1 MIVHSLS
8 STQPRPSGWRTL
20 AGWVAGLCC
29 VAVLFGLLPGA
40 TAAEPVPHGGT
51 KAPEAAKASQA
62 EAAAPAGHHVGS
74 GEAPSLLKR
83 FAFSYLTAYMF
94 FLSLPLGAL
103 FLVILHHLFDA
114 SWSVPIRRL
123 CEHLACLS
131 FPWMA
136 LLFIPIAILAKEIF
150 PWMSIDPDTDHA
162 LRAKLPLFTPVMF
175 YVVAALCFGVWGWL
189 SHSLRRWSLEQDR
202 TGAASCTFKMRGLAY
217 WGIFAFAVTL
227 TLAAIMWMK
236 ALQHEWFSTMYGV
249 QYFAASVWTA
259 LATVYLL
266 ACYFKR
272 SGPLREVL
280 QEKQFYFIG
289 SLLFAFTVF
298 YSYVTFSQYFII
310 WNANMPEETFFFVA
324 REEGSWKYIGFLIIF
339 GHFFAPFLT
348 LLRIDFKL
356 KLEIMFP
363 VCVWAW
369 LMHYFD
375 MQFNIMPTL
384 YPHGISVGWLDLACL
399 AVIGTVLFKM
409 FFKSFAAHPPF
420 PQKDPRFAE
429 AMDIYVEP
437 ISRRAPTQG
446 GVK

>member
-1 MIVHSLS
+1 MNSPAYS
-8 STQPRPSGWRTL
+8 STEPRLGGWRKL
-20 AGWVAGLCC
+20 AGWVAGLGC
-29 VAVLFGLLPGA
+29 AAALFGALPVA
-40 TAAEPVPHGGT
+40 NAAEP
-51 KAPEAAKASQA
+51 AAKAKVSEAVPAGHA
-62 EAAAPAGHHVGS
+62 EAAAPAGHHGAS
-74 GEAPSLLKR
+74 GEPPSLLKR

-94 FLSLPLGAL
+94 FLSVPLGAL
-103 FLVILHHLFDA
+103 FLVLLHHLFDA
-114 SWSVPIRRL
+114 SWSVPIRRMM
-123 CEHLACLS
+123 EHLACLS

-136 LLFIPIAILAKEIF
+136 LFFVPILIWAKIIF
-150 PWMSIDPDTDHA
+150 PWMSISDPQTDHA
-162 LRAKLPLFTPVMF
+162 LRAKLPLFTPMMF
-175 YVVAALCFGVWGWL
+175 WVVAVFCFGIWGWL
-189 SHSLRRWSLEQDR
+189 SHSLRHWSLEQDK
-202 TGAASCTFKMRGLAY
+202 TGAALCTFKMRSLAY

-249 QYFAASVWTA
+249 QYFAASVWTT

-266 ACYFKR
+266 ACHFKR
-272 SGPLREVL
+272 GLLREVL

-310 WNANMPEETFFFVA
+310 WNANLPEETFFFVA
-324 REEGSWKYIGFLIIF
+324 REEGSWWYVGLLILF
-339 GHFFAPFLT
+339 GHFFLPFLT

-375 MQFNIMPTL
+375 MQFNIMPVL
-384 YPHGISVGWLDLACL
+384 YPHGLNVGWLDLVCL
-399 AVIGTVLFKM
+399 ALIGTVLYKA
-409 FFKSFAAHPPF
+409 FFKSFAAHPAF
-420 PQKDPRFAE
+420 PQKDPRIAE

-437 ISRRAPTQG
+437 ASSHSSTQG
-446 GVK
+446 GAK

>member
-1 MIVHSLS
+1 MNSHALS
-8 STQPRPSGWRTL
+8 SPEPRRSGWRKL
-20 AGWVAGLCC
+20 AGWVAGLFCATILLSALP
-29 VAVLFGLLPGA
+29 VAG
-40 TAAEPVPHGGT
+40 AAEP
-51 KAPEAAKASQA
+51 AAKAKVSETGHAGHA
-62 EAAAPAGHHVGS
+62 EAKAPSGHHDDQGQP
-74 GEAPSLLKR
+74 PSWLKQ

-103 FLVILHHLFDA
+103 FLVMLHHLLDA
-114 SWSVPIRRL
+114 SWSVPTRRFL
-123 CEHLACLS
+123 EHIACLS

-136 LLFIPIAILAKEIF
+136 LLFIPIAIFAKDIF
-150 PWMSIDPDTDHA
+150 PWMCIADPHADHA
-162 LRAKLPLFTPVMF
+162 LNAKLPLFTPAMF
-175 YVVAALCFGVWGWL
+175 YVVSAFCFAIWGWL

-202 TGAASCTFKMRGLAY
+202 TGAAGCTFKMRSLTY
-217 WGIFAFAVTL
+217 WGIFAFAITL
-227 TLAAIMWMK
+227 TLATILWMK
-236 ALQHEWFSTMYGV
+236 ALQHEWFSTMYPV
-249 QYFAASVWTA
+249 QYFAASVWTT
-259 LATVYLL
+259 LATAYLL
-266 ACYFKR
+266 ACHFKR
-272 SGPLREVL
+272 TGPLRDVL
-280 QEKQFYFIG
+280 QEKQFYYLG

-324 REEGSWKYIGFLIIF
+324 REMGSWEYVGYLIIF
-339 GHFFAPFLT
+339 GHFFAPFLA

-356 KLEIMFP
+356 KIEVMFP

-375 MQFNIMPTL
+375 MQYNIMPTL
-384 YPHGISVGWLDLACL
+384 YPHGIHLGVLDPICL
-399 AVIGTVLFKM
+399 IVIGTVLYKA

-437 ISRRAPTQG
+437 ASHHTSTHG

>member
-1 MIVHSLS
+1 MNSHALT
-8 STQPRPSGWRTL
+8 STEPRRSGWRTL
-20 AGWVAGLCC
+20 AAWVAGLCC
-29 VAVLFGLLPGA
+29 TAVLFGASPVA
-40 TAAEPVPHGGT
+40 TAAEPVSKA
-51 KAPEAAKASQA
+51 KAPEAAKAGHA
-62 EAAAPAGHHVGS
+62 EAAAPASHD
-74 GEAPSLLKR
+74 EPPSLVKR

-103 FLVILHHLFDA
+103 FLVILHHLLDA
-114 SWSVPIRRL
+114 SWSVPTRRFV
-123 CEHLACLS
+123 EHIACLS

-136 LLFIPIAILAKEIF
+136 VLFIPIALLAKEIF
-150 PWMSIDPDTDHA
+150 PWMSIADPQADHA
-162 LRAKLPLFTPVMF
+162 LRAKLPLFTPTMF
-175 YVVAALCFGVWGWL
+175 YVVAAFCFGVWGWL
-189 SHSLRRWSLEQDR
+189 SHSLRRWSLEQDK
-202 TGAASCTFKMRGLAY
+202 TGAANCTFKMRSLAY

-249 QYFAASVWTA
+249 QYFAASVWTT

-266 ACYFKR
+266 ACHFKR
-272 SGPLREVL
+272 GPLRDVL

-339 GHFFAPFLT
+339 GHFFLPFLT

-369 LMHYFD
+369 LMHYCD
-375 MQFNIMPTL
+375 MQYNIMPTL
-384 YPHGISVGWLDLACL
+384 YPHGISVGWLDLVCL
-399 AVIGTVLFKM
+399 GVIGTVLYKA

-437 ISRRAPTQG
+437 ASSHASTHG
-446 GVK
+446 GSK